1 MFLEKENIFNN
12 EEIKN
17 VRKLKR
23 MIINYVKKD
32 VKKEL
37 KLIMNKYNNL
47 LNQSTNQD
55 NTCTHNTTYQ
65 KGYIDKNDRNEI
77 KSNIESIKI
86 EYQDL

>member
-1 MFLEKENIFNN
+1 
-12 EEIKN
+12 
-17 VRKLKR
+17 
-23 MIINYVKKD
+23 
-32 VKKEL
+32 
-37 KLIMNKYNNL
+37 MNKYNNL

-55 NTCTHNTTYQ
+55 NTGAHNTTYQ